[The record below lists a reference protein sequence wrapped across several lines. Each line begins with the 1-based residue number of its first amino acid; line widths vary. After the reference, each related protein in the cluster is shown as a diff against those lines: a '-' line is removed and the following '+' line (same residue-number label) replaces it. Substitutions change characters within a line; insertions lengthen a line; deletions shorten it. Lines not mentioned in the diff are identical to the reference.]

1 MNDFKYNAQ
10 KKIINVESFSD
21 KTKHIILTRQLIY
34 QFIFI

>member
-10 KKIINVESFSD
+10 NKIINVESFSD
-21 KTKHIILTRQLIY
+21 KTKLIILTRQLIY